1 MENAEILA
9 LELRC
14 KVGVLL
20 TSYLGLPLGA
30 LYKSVAVWYGVEE
43 RFRKRLAIWER
54 QFISKGGRVD
64 PERLSLGQVSFGVE
78 VPSCALEPGFAILFL
93 RSIIWSLCVPPK
105 VGFFAWEA
113 SWGKTLTLDQLK
125 RRG

>member
-1 MENAEILA
+1 MILLVVRMENAEILA

-43 RFRKRLAIWER
+43 RFRKKLAIWER
-54 QFISKGGRVD
+54 QFISKGGRFTLIQSTLFSM
-64 PERLSLGQVSFGVE
+64 PIYFISLLCILRLVRLR
-78 VPSCALEPGFAILFL
+78 LE
-93 RSIIWSLCVPPK
+93 
-105 VGFFAWEA
+105 
-113 SWGKTLTLDQLK
+113 
-125 RRG
+125 